1 MCSESRQAGRGKPC
15 SLSHAG
21 RLPMAAVAELEG
33 GKQGPGPCKIF
44 DLFHFLDTKREKK
57 E

>member
-33 GKQGPGPCKIF
+33 GKQGPGPLQNI
-44 DLFHFLDTKREKK
+44 
-57 E
+57 